1 MIMVEAIDNFKF
13 QQLDHRSNMA
23 TPVHGD
29 SLQRGLVRRT
39 GGNDGNNST
48 NDTKCLISETLSCG
62 SIESA
67 RQLTKPRLN
76 TEPNIHIEVTPST
89 PVDSKLIDGR

>member
-1 MIMVEAIDNFKF
+1 
-13 QQLDHRSNMA
+13 MA

-39 GGNDGNNST
+39 GGNDNGNNST